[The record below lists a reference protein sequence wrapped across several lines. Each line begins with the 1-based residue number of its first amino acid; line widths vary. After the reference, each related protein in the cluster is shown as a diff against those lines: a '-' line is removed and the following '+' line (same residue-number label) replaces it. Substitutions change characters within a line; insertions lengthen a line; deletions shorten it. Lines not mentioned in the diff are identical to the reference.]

1 MKWVKELNEVIEGLG
16 SEDVRFCDCRFSLGE
31 PEKGEK
37 AYLEEHIPGAVYFHL
52 QKDLSGQV
60 SKHGGRH
67 PLPDMDDF
75 KGKLEQAGISNLSTV
90 IAYDGG
96 EGAFAARL
104 WWLLKYAGHE
114 NVYVLNG
121 GFKEWKKE
129 GQPVTK
135 EIPHIVRSEYAL
147 SLNAEILADTEEATK
162 VSEAESKK
170 TLIDSREA
178 KRYLGIEE
186 PIDKKAGHIPGAV
199 NYPWTDGFA
208 SGKYRNAE
216 EQRKRFSSIRLE
228 DPVIVYCGSGVTAAP
243 NFIALK
249 EAGYENVKLYV
260 GSFSDWISYPENPVA
275 QAAGK

>member
-1 MKWVKELNEVIEGLG
+1 MKWVKELKEVIEGPG
-16 SEDVRFCDCRFSLGE
+16 SQDVRFCDCRFSLGE
-31 PEKGEK
+31 PEKGEQ

-52 QKDLSGQV
+52 EKDLSGQV
-60 SKHGGRH
+60 SEHGGRH
-67 PLPDMDDF
+67 PLPDMDEF
-75 KGKLEQAGISNLSTV
+75 KEKLEQAGISNHTAV

-129 GQPVTK
+129 GQPVAK
-135 EIPHIVRSEYAL
+135 EIPRHERGEYAL
-147 SLNAEILADTEEATK
+147 SLNTDILADTEEAK
-162 VSEAESKK
+162 KSSEAESKK
-170 TLIDSREA
+170 TLIDSREK

-199 NYPWTDGFA
+199 NYPWTDGFV
-208 SGKYRNAE
+208 SGKYRIAE
-216 EQRKRFSSIRLE
+216 EQRRRFSSISPE

-249 EAGYENVKLYV
+249 EAGYENVKLYI
-260 GSFSDWISYPENPVA
+260 GSFSDWISYPENKVA
-275 QAAGK
+275 KAAGK